1 MFVRYFNQLGYYGG
15 KNTLMGDARTHR
27 YDRLDELVARYR
39 RLIRRLCWRNAA
51 GDEAVCDDLMQEC
64 YLAIWL
70 HLSTIRPDAN
80 RLEET
85 AWVVWQ
91 CRGVFSH
98 QQRRKRIETVPLDE
112 RMADTIA
119 VGGNDGSREA
129 IEELAACLNP
139 RERQVLALMLG
150 DYTDLEIAERLG
162 MKVDSFQRM
171 RLRMIEK
178 MKQQIR

>member
-1 MFVRYFNQLGYYGG
+1 
-15 KNTLMGDARTHR
+15 MGDARTHE
-27 YDRLDELVARYR
+27 YTRLDELVARYR

-64 YLAIWL
+64 YLAIWQ
-70 HLSTIRPDAN
+70 HLSTIRSDAN

-98 QQRRKRIETVPLDE
+98 YHRRGRIETIPIDE
-112 RMADTIA
+112 RMADTIPA
-119 VGGNDGSREA
+119 GGSDGSREA

-139 RERQVLALMLG
+139 RERQALTLMLN

-162 MKVDSFQRM
+162 MRVDSFQRM

>member
-1 MFVRYFNQLGYYGG
+1 
-15 KNTLMGDARTHR
+15 MGDARTHE
-27 YDRLDELVARYR
+27 YTRLDELVARYR

-64 YLAIWL
+64 YLAIWQ
-70 HLSTIRPDAN
+70 HLSTIRSDAN

-98 QQRRKRIETVPLDE
+98 YHRRGRVETVPIDE
-112 RMADTIA
+112 RMADTIPA
-119 VGGNDGSREA
+119 GGSDGSREA
-129 IEELAACLNP
+129 IEELAACLTL
-139 RERQVLALMLG
+139 RERQALTLMLN

-162 MKVDSFQRM
+162 MRVNNFQRM

>member
-1 MFVRYFNQLGYYGG
+1 
-15 KNTLMGDARTHR
+15 MGDART
-27 YDRLDELVARYR
+27 YEYSRLDELVARYH
-39 RLIRRLCWRNAA
+39 RLIRRLCWRNASD
-51 GDEAVCDDLMQEC
+51 DEAVCDDLMQEC
-64 YLAIWL
+64 YLAIWQ

-98 QQRRKRIETVPLDE
+98 YHRRGRLETVPLDE
-112 RMADTIA
+112 CMADTIA
-119 VGGNDGSREA
+119 DGGSDGNREA
-129 IEELAACLNP
+129 IEELAACLTP
-139 RERQVLALMLG
+139 RERQALALMLG

-162 MKVDSFQRM
+162 MRVDSFQRM

>member
-1 MFVRYFNQLGYYGG
+1 
-15 KNTLMGDARTHR
+15 MGDARTHK

-39 RLIRRLCWRNAA
+39 RLIRRLCWRNASD
-51 GDEAVCDDLMQEC
+51 DEALCDDLMQEC
-64 YLAIWL
+64 YLAIWQ

-91 CRGVFSH
+91 CRSVFSH
-98 QQRRKRIETVPLDE
+98 HHRHGRIETVPLDE

-119 VGGNDGSREA
+119 ASGSDGSREA
-129 IEELAACLNP
+129 IEGLAACLNP
-139 RERQVLALMLG
+139 RERQALTLMLD

-162 MKVDSFQRM
+162 MRVDSFQRM

-178 MKQQIR
+178 MKTQIR